1 MKDKTLEDAKSKAE
15 AEMDAARA
23 EGDETAKKALEEVN
37 VQVAALKE
45 EGREKDGWK
54 LFRPSLITSSD
65 VGRTITKTGKGGM
78 SLWQYCRCKESV
90 SVR

>member
-45 EGREKDGWK
+45 EA
-54 LFRPSLITSSD
+54 
-65 VGRTITKTGKGGM
+65 GKKM
-78 SLWQYCRCKESV
+78 DEAVQTVIDNLV
-90 SVR
+90 

>member
-1 MKDKTLEDAKSKAE
+1 MKDKTLEDANSTAE

-45 EGREKDGWK
+45 EA
-54 LFRPSLITSSD
+54 
-65 VGRTITKTGKGGM
+65 GKKM
-78 SLWQYCRCKESV
+78 DEAVQTVIDNLV
-90 SVR
+90 